1 MTFSESIRTCLAKVT
16 IWQGRATR
24 SEYWYF
30 ILFNFGCLFVA
41 SLIDRM
47 LGTSFTFPD
56 PATGELHS
64 LFYGWVYLLVALALL
79 LPGLAV
85 LVRRLHDTNHS
96 GWWYW
101 ILLVP
106 LIGAILLLVWFCS
119 RGTNGDN
126 AYGPDP
132 LGADLAPTFS

>member
-1 MTFSESIRTCLAKVT
+1 MTFSESIRTCLAKAT
-16 IWQGRATR
+16 TWQGRAAR

-30 ILFNFGCLFVA
+30 VLFNFSCLFVA
-41 SLIDRM
+41 ALIDRM

-56 PATGELHS
+56 PTTGELNS
-64 LFYGWVYLLVALALL
+64 LFYGWVYVLVALALF
-79 LPGLAV
+79 LPNLAV

-101 ILLVP
+101 IVLVP

-119 RGTNGDN
+119 RGTNGNN